1 MVSRPRAAAWIGLAI
16 LVVAAALVVRRIQ
29 PFNQNGRDLARNP
42 DQNVLL
48 ITIDT
53 LRGDALGCDGGPA
66 RTPNIDALAAAGLRF
81 TFAHAH
87 AVITLPSHASILTG
101 TYPFQHGYRENSGY
115 RLRAG
120 VDTLATTLKA
130 NGFVTGAFVGA
141 FPLDARFG
149 LTPGFDVYDGR
160 FDDSAGD
167 GVFLLPER
175 RATAVVQRATEWIT
189 SQRSGKWFAWVH
201 VFDPHAPYQPPP
213 PLDGTYAERPYYGE
227 VAAVDEALGPLLN
240 LVRSLARPTLV
251 VLTGDHGEALGD
263 HGETTHGLFAYEST
277 LRVPLIVSELRS
289 AARNDPNGA
298 VVNTPAQHVDIM
310 PTVLDMLEIAAPK
323 GVSGHSLRSGAE
335 RERGMS
341 RPAYFEA
348 MSSML
353 QFGWAPLRGVLLDR
367 EKYVELPLPELY
379 DLAADPQE
387 LTNLLERKSERQR
400 VLVARLEDLQPTL
413 PAAPQAE
420 DPAMLARLQ
429 ALGYVSGGAPR
440 KARYSDADDPK
451 RLVHLD
457 RLLHEGVALD
467 SEGRPAEA
475 LAKYRQLLAERPD
488 MMSAS
493 RHAAFDY
500 WKLGDAQAAIDTLVR
515 ALRAGSATTGA
526 QVQLATYLS
535 ETGKP
540 RDAIEILEP
549 IAAAPDAELDTL
561 NALAIAYARSGRRAD
576 ALAAFVRGLKIDPA
590 NSMIH
595 ENVGALRLESGDL
608 DAAREA
614 FERALATNSRS
625 GQAHAGL
632 AMVAFRKGD
641 VTRAIDQWKR
651 AVVLDP
657 SNYDALYNLGLQL
670 IRAGD
675 PRAART
681 YLEQFVERA
690 PRALYARDIEA
701 IRQQL
706 SRIPR

>member
-1 MVSRPRAAAWIGLAI
+1 
-16 LVVAAALVVRRIQ
+16 
-29 PFNQNGRDLARNP
+29 
-42 DQNVLL
+42 
-48 ITIDT
+48 
-53 LRGDALGCDGGPA
+53 
-66 RTPNIDALAAAGLRF
+66 
-81 TFAHAH
+81 
-87 AVITLPSHASILTG
+87 
-101 TYPFQHGYRENSGY
+101 
-115 RLRAG
+115 
-120 VDTLATTLKA
+120 
-130 NGFVTGAFVGA
+130 
-141 FPLDARFG
+141 
-149 LTPGFDVYDGR
+149 
-160 FDDSAGD
+160 
-167 GVFLLPER
+167 
-175 RATAVVQRATEWIT
+175 
-189 SQRSGKWFAWVH
+189 
-201 VFDPHAPYQPPP
+201 
-213 PLDGTYAERPYYGE
+213 
-227 VAAVDEALGPLLN
+227 
-240 LVRSLARPTLV
+240 
-251 VLTGDHGEALGD
+251 
-263 HGETTHGLFAYEST
+263 
-277 LRVPLIVSELRS
+277 
-289 AARNDPNGA
+289 
-298 VVNTPAQHVDIM
+298 
-310 PTVLDMLEIAAPK
+310 
-323 GVSGHSLRSGAE
+323 
-335 RERGMS
+335 
-341 RPAYFEA
+341 
-348 MSSML
+348 
-353 QFGWAPLRGVLLDR
+353 
-367 EKYVELPLPELY
+367 
-379 DLAADPQE
+379 
-387 LTNLLERKSERQR
+387 
-400 VLVARLEDLQPTL
+400 
-413 PAAPQAE
+413 
-420 DPAMLARLQ
+420 
-429 ALGYVSGGAPR
+429 
-440 KARYSDADDPK
+440 
-451 RLVHLD
+451 
-457 RLLHEGVALD
+457 
-467 SEGRPAEA
+467 
-475 LAKYRQLLAERPD
+475 